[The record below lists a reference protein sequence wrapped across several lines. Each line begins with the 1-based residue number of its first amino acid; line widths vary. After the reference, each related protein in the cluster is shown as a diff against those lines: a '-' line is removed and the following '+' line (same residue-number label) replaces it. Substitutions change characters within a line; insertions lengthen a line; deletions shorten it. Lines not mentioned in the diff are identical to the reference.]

1 MLPPVRCFTCGK
13 PLGGRIMKK
22 YMERVSKGEDPEKVL
37 NDLGITRYCCRTVL
51 MTSVDLFDEVMQFTT
66 VRSK

>member
-1 MLPPVRCFTCGK
+1 
-13 PLGGRIMKK
+13 MKK
-22 YMERVSKGEDPEKVL
+22 YLERVSKGEDPEKVL

-51 MTSVDLFDEVMQFTT
+51 LTSVDLFDEVMQFTT